1 MTKAKKK
8 WNTFKWLFSKN
19 PRNPSQSTSKNKK
32 SKPQEIFV
40 IEPAQEETFVVDS
53 ESNDVLVIEPTQR
66 ETFVLKS
73 SEETTHNFKSK
84 SNEIF
89 VTEPTKEYELLGL
102 SVNATDAE
110 LKKRYRSLMKQIHPD
125 RGGDAKEFMKIRKAY
140 LKIMQT
146 RAEVE
151 S

>member
-8 WNTFKWLFSKN
+8 WKTFKRLFSKN
-19 PRNPSQSTSKNKK
+19 PRTPSHSTMKNNIA
-32 SKPQEIFV
+32 KPEEIFV
-40 IEPAQEETFVVDS
+40 IEPTQEETYVVDS
-53 ESNDVLVIEPTQR
+53 ESNDVIVIESTQQ
-66 ETFVLKS
+66 ETFVLES
-73 SEETTHNFKSK
+73 TEETTHSIKSK

-102 SVNATDAE
+102 SGNATDAE
-110 LKKRYRSLMKQIHPD
+110 VRKRYRSLMKQIHPD
-125 RGGDAKEFMKIRKAY
+125 KGGDAKEFMKIRKAY

-151 S
+151 L